1 MSKASS
7 TPSDFKSD
15 SGATLATG
23 VQQIALN
30 DEGDAPEW
38 IELIPAGFDV
48 IGRDGRAWINPSP
61 DLVVADTPIAQ
72 HPMPI
77 DWEHATEVRAPQG
90 LDAPAAGW
98 IEELAVR
105 EGGSIW
111 GRAAWTARGRVAVSG
126 KPPEYRFVSPV
137 FAFDKLT
144 GVIRRLVSVGLTNTP
159 NLLLTA
165 LNRHSDDDGTDQP
178 HREPPEK
185 ILSIATQLAS
195 VLGLAANATEA
206 EIISA
211 VTEAKAA
218 NRTGS
223 VDLSSY
229 APRADLDAA
238 VNRAATAEASLKAIQ
253 EADHAKAINSAIK
266 AAQDAGK
273 IIPASEQEYRDLC
286 AKEGGLAIFEK
297 LVPTL
302 PVIVGAADSRAAN
315 KAEETTTSADLST
328 EEMAVC
334 RALGQD
340 PATFKSTTAKAA

>member
-7 TPSDFKSD
+7 TPSVVKSD
-15 SGATLATG
+15 SAPATLATG
-23 VQQIALN
+23 VQLIALN
-30 DEGDAPEW
+30 DAGDAPDW

-61 DLVVADTPIAQ
+61 ELVVADTPVAQ
-72 HPMPI
+72 HPMPL

-111 GRAAWTARGRVAVSG
+111 GRVAWTARGRVAVSG

-144 GVIRRLVSVGLTNTP
+144 GVIRRLLSVGLTNTP

-165 LNRHSDDDGTDQP
+165 LNRQGDEGTEQLN
-178 HREPPEK
+178 REPPEN
-185 ILSIATQLAS
+185 ILSIATQLAA
-195 VLGLAANATEA
+195 VLGLAANASEA
-206 EIISA
+206 DILTA

-218 NRTGS
+218 NRSGS
-223 VDLSSY
+223 VDLKSY

-238 VNRAATAEASLKAIQ
+238 VNRAATAEASLKAIK

-273 IIPASEQEYRDLC
+273 VIPASEQQYRDLC
-286 AKEGGLAIFEK
+286 AQEGGLAIFES

-302 PVIVGAADSRAAN
+302 PVIAGAADSRAAN
-315 KAEETTTSADLST
+315 KAEEGAASTDLT
-328 EEMAVC
+328 DEERAVC

-340 PATFKSTTAKAA
+340 PATFKSTQQKAS